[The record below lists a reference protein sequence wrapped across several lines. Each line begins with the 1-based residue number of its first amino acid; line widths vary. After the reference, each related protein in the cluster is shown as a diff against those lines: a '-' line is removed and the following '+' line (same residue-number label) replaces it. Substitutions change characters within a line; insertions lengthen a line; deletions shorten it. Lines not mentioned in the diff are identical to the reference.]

1 MVGCLTCQL
10 VTISKSSDY
19 FVCHA
24 DELKLPL
31 PARHKLMRSRTK
43 RLEGRSI
50 SSILDKAL
58 LPLLVCPRDHQALEE
73 RDQQLL
79 CPSGHRYPIVE
90 GIPILLLSETQQTHI
105 EGTRSLQMGASGE
118 AAPAPLPG
126 PPPGVIDPFVQNVI
140 AATNG
145 LLYIQLVGKL
155 TDYPIPYLRL
165 PPGGGKRFLEI
176 GCNWGRW
183 CVAAARLGY
192 RPVGIDPSLKGI
204 RAARHVAQQLG
215 IEAHYVVADGRY
227 LPFASGTFDQVFSYS
242 VLQHLSKENAR
253 LTLREVARAL
263 QPEGRF
269 LVQMPNCFGIRCL
282 YHQARRGFSEGCDFD
297 VRYWTPSELASTF
310 RATFGSA
317 RILVDGFFSL
327 NAQISDVGLMPWK
340 YRSVVYASEALR
352 KISGAFS
359 PLTYLADSLY
369 VTGALK
375 Q

>member
-1 MVGCLTCQL
+1 MG
-10 VTISKSSDY
+10 
-19 FVCHA
+19 
-24 DELKLPL
+24 
-31 PARHKLMRSRTK
+31 ARVK
-43 RLEGRSI
+43 RPEDASV

-58 LPLLVCPRDHQALEE
+58 LQLLVCPRDHHALEE
-73 RDQQLL
+73 RDEHLL
-79 CPSGHRYPIVE
+79 CPIGHRYPIVE
-90 GIPILLLSETQQTHI
+90 GIPILLLAEKRQTHV

-118 AAPAPLPG
+118 AAAAPLPG
-126 PPPGVIDPFVQNVI
+126 PPPGVIDPFVQHII

-145 LLYIQLVGKL
+145 LLYIQLVGNL
-155 TDYPIPYLRL
+155 ADYPIPFLRL

-183 CVAAARLGY
+183 CVAAARMGY

-204 RAARHVAQQLG
+204 RAARHVARQLG

-253 LTLREVARAL
+253 LTLQEVARAL
-263 QPEGRF
+263 RPAGGF

-297 VRYWTPSELASTF
+297 VRYWTPRELASTF

-327 NAQISDVGLMPWK
+327 NPQISDVSLMPWK
-340 YRSVVYASEALR
+340 YRSVVYASETLR
-352 KISGAFS
+352 KLSGVFS
-359 PLTYLADSLY
+359 PLTYFADSLY

>member
-1 MVGCLTCQL
+1 MLQ
-10 VTISKSSDY
+10 
-19 FVCHA
+19 
-24 DELKLPL
+24 
-31 PARHKLMRSRTK
+31 
-43 RLEGRSI
+43 
-50 SSILDKAL
+50 
-58 LPLLVCPRDHQALEE
+58 LLVCPRDHQALEE
-73 RDQQLL
+73 QAEHLL
-79 CPSGHRYPIVE
+79 CASGHRYPIVE
-90 GIPILLLSETQQTHI
+90 GIPILLLSETPQTHV
-105 EGTRSLQMGASGE
+105 EGTRSLQIVASGE
-118 AAPAPLPG
+118 ATAAPLPG
-126 PPPGVIDPFVQNVI
+126 PPPGEIDPFVQHII

-183 CVAAARLGY
+183 CVAAARVGY

-253 LTLREVARAL
+253 LTLREVARTL
-263 QPEGRF
+263 QPAGGF

-297 VRYWTPSELASTF
+297 VRYWTPRELASTF
-310 RATFGSA
+310 RTTFGSA

-340 YRSVVYASEALR
+340 YRTVVYASEALR
-352 KISGAFS
+352 KVSGLFF
-359 PLTYLADSLY
+359 PLTYFADSLY
-369 VTGALK
+369 VKGALK
-375 Q
+375 R